1 MAREFTNSNKTNYLK
16 INQEGLLYLSSK
28 EEKEGYKAVTLKN
41 GNTVYHKTFA
51 STDDGHLDFLGIT
64 EKEFEGKKIKQLV
77 LSIKGETEND
87 NISIDLFKSTGA
99 LEDYVKNLATL
110 LPNLDFSKSINI
122 VPSRKKNDRG
132 YADRAFFI
140 NYTGAQGDGSFV
152 KFAHKFG
159 KDGDIPAAE
168 KKTKVD
174 GTTYYDFSEQ
184 DAFLY
189 KILVAEIDRFKA
201 FKGVGKENKEQPAPS
216 TPAKP
221 AYQEPSEPSNN
232 PTTGMKEEEH
242 DDLPF

>member
-28 EEKEGYKAVTLKN
+28 EEKEGYKPVKLKN
-41 GNTVYHKTFA
+41 DRVVYHKTFA
-51 STDDGHLDFLGIT
+51 STDDGFLDFLGIT

-87 NISIDLFKSTGA
+87 NISVDLFKSTGA

-140 NYTGAQGDGSFV
+140 NYTGEQGDGSFV

-174 GTTYYDFSEQ
+174 GTTYYDFTEQ
-184 DAFLY
+184 DAYLY
-189 KILVAEIDRFKA
+189 KILTAEIERFKA
-201 FKGVGKENKEQPAPS
+201 FKGIS
-216 TPAKP
+216 KP
-221 AYQEPSEPSNN
+221 TQGEAAQEPVSKPSYQQEEPAQN
-232 PTTGMKEEEH
+232 PTANMKEEEH